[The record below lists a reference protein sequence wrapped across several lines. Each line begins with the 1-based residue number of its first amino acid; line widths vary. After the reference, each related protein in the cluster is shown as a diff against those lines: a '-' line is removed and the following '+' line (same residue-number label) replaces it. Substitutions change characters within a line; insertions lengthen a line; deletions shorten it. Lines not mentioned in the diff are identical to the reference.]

1 MYQSKFYTAI
11 LMIFCLFCGLLNAQN
26 GASNSKIAN
35 FTQGKE
41 YFVLEKPLAQFDG
54 KFVKIFSYDCPI
66 CYKYDKLVIPKIVP
80 QIKLEFEPI
89 HYEKKGIFGK
99 SASEILAF
107 ANEFD
112 EQSSSQNEFITS
124 KISLFSRAID
134 ALYTLYH
141 IKKERFDDNPQNA
154 LEFEKA
160 TILSIDLSDLNLS
173 NEELLNKFNEWKT
186 AQISSNKTLKKW
198 RDDELNAIA
207 IKYGLPTFII
217 NGKFIINTKEIKS
230 IENFQEIIDALS
242 GQNLAQISAYKSGA
256 K

>member
-11 LMIFCLFCGLLNAQN
+11 LMIFYLFCGLLNAQN
-26 GASNSKIAN
+26 GDSNSKIAN

-54 KFVKIFSYDCPI
+54 KFVKIFS
-66 CYKYDKLVIPKIVP
+66 YKYDKLVIPKIVP

-112 EQSSSQNEFITS
+112 EQNRLQNELITN
-124 KISLFSRAID
+124 KISLFSRTID

-141 IKKERFDDNPQNA
+141 VKKERFDDNPQNA

-173 NEELLNKFNEWKT
+173 NEELLNKFNAWKT
-186 AQISSNKTLKKW
+186 A
-198 RDDELNAIA
+198 
-207 IKYGLPTFII
+207 
-217 NGKFIINTKEIKS
+217 
-230 IENFQEIIDALS
+230 
-242 GQNLAQISAYKSGA
+242 
-256 K
+256 